1 MEKQLITRYFLGANA
16 YSGFYSLYGGFC
28 AGEGDYLRVIKGGPG
43 TGKSALMRR
52 IGAAAERAGHDVEYI
67 LCSGDPDSLDG
78 VYIPALGVGY
88 ADGTAPHVLDP
99 ALFGVTGSYL
109 DVGECCARV
118 SDASARREIAELT
131 RAYREHYAAAYSYL
145 AAARA
150 ADPAARGA
158 LLMEADREAARR
170 RAQAAAGRELSPA
183 GADGEERR
191 ERFLRA
197 ITCRGEVCCAD
208 TLEALCPRVYALE
221 SGLGLAGVFLSELA
235 ALAQQRGY
243 GHILCRDPLDP
254 ERPDALLIPARG
266 AAYVAL
272 APGQEPPLRPA
283 RRLHLDSARLRAV
296 PKETRRALD
305 ADRRAA
311 ASLRRCG
318 VEALASAKRLH
329 DELEAVYRPYVS
341 FPALDELAAREISA
355 LGL

>member
-52 IGAAAERAGHDVEYI
+52 IGAAAGRAGHDVEYI

-170 RAQAAAGRELSPA
+170 RAQAARRARALPRRRGR
-183 GADGEERR
+183 
-191 ERFLRA
+191 
-197 ITCRGEVCCAD
+197 
-208 TLEALCPRVYALE
+208 
-221 SGLGLAGVFLSELA
+221 
-235 ALAQQRGY
+235 
-243 GHILCRDPLDP
+243 
-254 ERPDALLIPARG
+254 RG
-266 AAYVAL
+266 AARAL
-272 APGQEPPLRPA
+272 PA
-283 RRLHLDSARLRAV
+283 RHHLPRRGLLRGHAGGPLPARLRA
-296 PKETRRALD
+296 
-305 ADRRAA
+305 
-311 ASLRRCG
+311 
-318 VEALASAKRLH
+318 
-329 DELEAVYRPYVS
+329 
-341 FPALDELAAREISA
+341 
-355 LGL
+355 

>member
-183 GADGEERR
+183 GADGGERR

-208 TLEALCPRVYALE
+208 TLEAVISPKKARASAA
-221 SGLGLAGVFLSELA
+221 SGSPACSSRSSPPSPSSA
-235 ALAQQRGY
+235 AMGTSS
-243 GHILCRDPLDP
+243 
-254 ERPDALLIPARG
+254 
-266 AAYVAL
+266 AA
-272 APGQEPPLRPA
+272 
-283 RRLHLDSARLRAV
+283 
-296 PKETRRALD
+296 TRWTPSGRTPCSSP
-305 ADRRAA
+305 RAA
-311 ASLRRCG
+311 RPMSPSPPIR
-318 VEALASAKRLH
+318 SRL
-329 DELEAVYRPYVS
+329 
-341 FPALDELAAREISA
+341 
-355 LGL
+355 

>member
-52 IGAAAERAGHDVEYI
+52 IGAAGERAGHDVES
-67 LCSGDPDSLDG
+67 LVCSGDPDSLDG

-145 AAARA
+145 AAAR
-150 ADPAARGA
+150 GA

-183 GADGEERR
+183 GADGGERR
-191 ERFLRA
+191 ERFRRA

-266 AAYVAL
+266 AAYVAVS
-272 APGQEPPLRPA
+272 PDQEPPLKPA

-305 ADRRAA
+305 AERRAA

-341 FPALDELAAREISA
+341 FPALDELAANEIA
-355 LGL
+355 DLGL

>member
-170 RAQAAAGRELSPA
+170 RAR
-183 GADGEERR
+183 
-191 ERFLRA
+191 
-197 ITCRGEVCCAD
+197 
-208 TLEALCPRVYALE
+208 
-221 SGLGLAGVFLSELA
+221 
-235 ALAQQRGY
+235 
-243 GHILCRDPLDP
+243 
-254 ERPDALLIPARG
+254 
-266 AAYVAL
+266 
-272 APGQEPPLRPA
+272 
-283 RRLHLDSARLRAV
+283 
-296 PKETRRALD
+296 
-305 ADRRAA
+305 
-311 ASLRRCG
+311 
-318 VEALASAKRLH
+318 
-329 DELEAVYRPYVS
+329 
-341 FPALDELAAREISA
+341 
-355 LGL
+355 